1 MPLENFGS
9 ILNFAEE
16 LESQDQ
22 EFYQALTGNPSCSD
36 HKQIFEQFAADA
48 KKKSQNRAANPPGK
62 CH

>member
-22 EFYQALTGNPSCSD
+22 EFY
-36 HKQIFEQFAADA
+36 EAAA
-48 KKKSQNRAANPPGK
+48 RK
-62 CH
+62 CHRNDPGTD